1 MLERVAAFLLILSLL
16 AGVVVPATAETG
28 DTPTPTAEGNVSVDV
43 YRTDGAVFSS
53 LNGSE
58 RVAREI
64 RTDAVRVDDSVPTD
78 NTLLVRVESAA
89 TVRAVTTADGR
100 TPTDR
105 FFEAR
110 NRTAFEFAVD
120 KVLAPEIM
128 VSELGLNES
137 NTRVSVDERNDTVY
151 VAVNLSNAARVATHD
166 GEVLSGLWGD
176 YDVVVDTAETN
187 QDPFTTRFQIGI
199 SPMPGVR
206 LSLANHTLTDDQY
219 THLDPLPRRVRVTA
233 ETGVLPKT
241 RTVLATVGPNGTVY
255 DRRRVTTRRGGN
267 QVSVAEATLAVPTN
281 RTDRVT
287 LRVSH
292 SGLTL
297 RTHTILDDRPPFVR
311 NLTARV
317 TPVDGEPRLVVSAR
331 VRAPEQALFV
341 LRNESGTAATA
352 VVPAGEAVERRLVAN
367 ASLAAVGE
375 PVDVG
380 LVFDADGDGRVDDDE
395 GRFLTG
401 KLRHTPLVAAAT
413 PTPSPTPIETDRSAT
428 RSATPSPTES
438 TTDVATSTDTRTP
451 QRVAVETPGLGLLAG
466 LVATLVAVGLLWWR

>member
-1 MLERVAAFLLILSLL
+1 MNPAVVAVTTALLLSSGLL
-16 AGVVVPATAETG
+16 GGAVVPATAETG
-28 DTPTPTAEGNVSVDV
+28 ETPTPTAEGNVSVDV
-43 YRTDGAVFSS
+43 YRADGAAFSS
-53 LNGSE
+53 LNESE

-64 RTDAVRVDDSVPTD
+64 RADAVRVDDSVPTD

-137 NTRVSVDERNDTVY
+137 NTQVAVDERNDTVY

-176 YDVVVDTAETN
+176 YDLVVDPPTTN
-187 QDPFTTRFQIGI
+187 GGAATKRLEFGLSVPD
-199 SPMPGVR
+199 VR
-206 LSLANHTLTDDQY
+206 LSADNRTLNDPPY
-219 THLDPLPRRVRVTA
+219 THLDPLPRRLSVSVDTYL
-233 ETGVLPKT
+233 LPGT
-241 RTVLATVGPNGTVY
+241 PAVLATVGPNGTVY
-255 DRRRVTTRRGGN
+255 DRRRVTTRRGGD

-287 LRVSH
+287 LRISH
-292 SGLTL
+292 EGLTL

-311 NLTARV
+311 NLTARI
-317 TPVDGEPRLVVSAR
+317 TPVDGESRLVVSAR

-341 LRNESGTAATA
+341 LRNESGTVATA
-352 VVPAGEAVERRLVAN
+352 VVPAGEAVDRRLVAN

-395 GRFLTG
+395 GRFPTG
-401 KLRHTPLVAAAT
+401 DIRHTPLVAAAT
-413 PTPSPTPIETDRSAT
+413 PTPSPTPTETERSAT
-428 RSATPSPTES
+428 RSASPSPT
-438 TTDVATSTDTRTP
+438 DAATSTDTRTP
-451 QRVAVETPGLGLLAG
+451 QRIAVETPGVGLLAG
-466 LVATLVAVGLLWWR
+466 LIATLLAAGLLSRR